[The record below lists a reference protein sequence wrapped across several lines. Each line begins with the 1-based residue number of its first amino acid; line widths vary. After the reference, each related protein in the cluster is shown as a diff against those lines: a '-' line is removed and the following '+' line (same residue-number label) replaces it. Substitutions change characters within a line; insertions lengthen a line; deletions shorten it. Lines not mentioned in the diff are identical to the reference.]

1 MVRYKGAIKEVVTLL
16 SGSVLAQ
23 VITLVA
29 YFVLLRIYSPAD
41 YGLYTIFFSYIE
53 VLVIVSTCKYE
64 VGVVAADNDHSAIA
78 LGRFALRLNYIV
90 SLALLAVFS
99 ILATLGWLPGKFA
112 RLGWLA
118 ILISPMVFFIGNNR
132 IFSAIY
138 NRYHRYRAMAT
149 SDIVGA
155 SSGAVL
161 KTLFGLLGM
170 HSAGMP
176 AGAVLGQASANINYR
191 LGLRRIGLPYTT
203 KAEEREAARHQS
215 NYPRYVA
222 PKDFISSFSA
232 NLPFLWLALYFDNAA
247 VGLLAVATTF
257 VIQPCNLIGGV
268 FEKVIYARTAE
279 AVREERP
286 VVKDLARF
294 VIGMMLAALL
304 LAIVLWFF
312 AEPLITLCF
321 GNRWEGC
328 GIYIRALLPWAVAV
342 SGSLPL
348 MFIPNIFGTQRT
360 ELYIYLVQL
369 ILRSGAILVG
379 IIASDF
385 LLAVRLFA
393 AVSSLTALSLTVW
406 YLAQAA
412 RRTSK

>member
-1 MVRYKGAIKEVVTLL
+1 
-16 SGSVLAQ
+16 
-23 VITLVA
+23 
-29 YFVLLRIYSPAD
+29 
-41 YGLYTIFFSYIE
+41 
-53 VLVIVSTCKYE
+53 
-64 VGVVAADNDHSAIA
+64 
-78 LGRFALRLNYIV
+78 
-90 SLALLAVFS
+90 
-99 ILATLGWLPGKFA
+99 
-112 RLGWLA
+112 
-118 ILISPMVFFIGNNR
+118 
-132 IFSAIY
+132 
-138 NRYHRYRAMAT
+138 
-149 SDIVGA
+149 
-155 SSGAVL
+155 
-161 KTLFGLLGM
+161 
-170 HSAGMP
+170 
-176 AGAVLGQASANINYR
+176 
-191 LGLRRIGLPYTT
+191 
-203 KAEEREAARHQS
+203 
-215 NYPRYVA
+215 
-222 PKDFISSFSA
+222 
-232 NLPFLWLALYFDNAA
+232 
-247 VGLLAVATTF
+247 
-257 VIQPCNLIGGV
+257 
-268 FEKVIYARTAE
+268 
-279 AVREERP
+279 
-286 VVKDLARF
+286 
-294 VIGMMLAALL
+294 MMLAALL